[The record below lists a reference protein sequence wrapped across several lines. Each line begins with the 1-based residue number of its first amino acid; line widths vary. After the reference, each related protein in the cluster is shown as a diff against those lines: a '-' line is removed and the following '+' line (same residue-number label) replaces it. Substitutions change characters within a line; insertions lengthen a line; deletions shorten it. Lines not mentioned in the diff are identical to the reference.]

1 MENNWLDIFRLKRF
15 DFVVV
20 EVKSNKERQ
29 RLSQKHKSSWDKNFF
44 TILPENFEVDTFQPN
59 DYVKK
64 YGTILKSF
72 MASEDKEVLITDQL
86 ILGAIVK
93 GEQKDNFLNFI
104 VKRRKKIVIVAEPG
118 TADLF
123 EKNKENVYVL
133 DENIFIQKT
142 EFEKSVQVIK
152 QRISEVY
159 TPFSNPVITYQK
171 MKTDGVKRF

>member
-20 EVKSNKERQ
+20 EINSNKERQ
-29 RLSQKHKSSWDKNFF
+29 KLSQKHKSSWDKSFY
-44 TILPENFEVDTFQPN
+44 TILPENFEIDVFQPN

-72 MASEDKEVLITDQL
+72 ISNEDKEVLITDQV

-104 VKRRKKIVIVAEPG
+104 VKRKKKIVIFAEPG

-123 EKNKENVYVL
+123 EKNKDSVYVL
-133 DENIFIQKT
+133 TENLFIQKT
-142 EFEKSVQVIK
+142 EFEKSVKVIK
-152 QRISEVY
+152 QRIAEVY
-159 TPFSNPVITYQK
+159 APFSNPVTTYQK
-171 MKTDGVKRF
+171 MKNDGVKRF